1 MWLLSTARVMVV
13 VAQCFLSPV
22 NEGATGLMRKP
33 HFPKL
38 LTLPAMGAL
47 AAATVMAAG
56 SVSVGAATAGQGFG
70 PRISSPHIGAPHTNA
85 GNWGGY
91 AKAGSAGE
99 FTSVSGT
106 WNEPA
111 ATCKGSALAAP
122 WIGID
127 GDGNN
132 TVEQTGAAVSCS
144 GSGATPQYQAWYE
157 MYPRAPHYF
166 SNPVSSGDAFKASVT
181 YEGGTSYKLT
191 ISDTTKGWTHTVTQ
205 SLSAQNATAEAILEA
220 PGGFPNFPNGVT
232 FKTVTVNGK
241 SFKSYSPSKL
251 TATGGWTPGA
261 MNANGGFTIKHT

>member
-1 MWLLSTARVMVV
+1 
-13 VAQCFLSPV
+13 
-22 NEGATGLMRKP
+22 MRKP
-33 HFPKL
+33 HLPKL

-47 AAATVMAAG
+47 VAATVMAAG
-56 SVSVGAATAGQGFG
+56 SVTVGAAGAATAGQGFR
-70 PRISSPHIGAPHTNA
+70 PYIGTPHTNA

-99 FTSVSGT
+99 FTSISGT

-111 ATCKGSALAAP
+111 ATCQGSALAAP

-144 GSGATPQYQAWYE
+144 GSGSTPEYQAWYE

-166 SNPVSSGDAFKASVT
+166 SNPVSSGDAFSASVT

-205 SLSAQNATAEAILEA
+205 SLSAKNATAEAILEA

-232 FKTVTVNGK
+232 FNTVTVNGK
-241 SFKSYSPSKL
+241 SFKTYSPSKL
-251 TATGGWTPGA
+251 TATGGWAPGA
-261 MNANGGFTIKHT
+261 MNANGGFTISHT